1 MIPIFGLWCWK
12 KVGQDSFAYEQL
24 GLQAVCQNDCSTDI
38 YTSTITNHNQIDLI
52 DMVKKHHELLDNIGS
67 ENALSL

>member
-1 MIPIFGLWCWK
+1 M
-12 KVGQDSFAYEQL
+12 GQDSFAYEQL

-52 DMVKKHHELLDNIGS
+52 DMIKKTPWTFR
-67 ENALSL
+67 

>member
-52 DMVKKHHELLDNIGS
+52 DMIKKHELLDNIGS